1 MEPDFLLMELRPQ
14 HPDAN
19 AFILQD
25 YVEAA
30 HRAHQA
36 SKLNLLEQESHL
48 ALRDG
53 VHRYGT
59 ATAQDLLMLAQQ
71 GGATP
76 SAAPGKP

>member
-1 MEPDFLLMELRPQ
+1 MEPESLLMELVRQ
-14 HPDAN
+14 HPDVN
-19 AFILQD
+19 WFILQG
-25 YVEAA
+25 YVEAV

-36 SKLNLLEQESHL
+36 SMLNLLEQEIHI

-76 SAAPGKP
+76 SVAPGEP